1 MHWTSNKIDQALEQS
16 CFYTQHNIS
25 KTLVD
30 AGIVMTFHEYGDL
43 PVVLAAGE
51 QQILVE
57 VALVER
63 NEFSEPEKID
73 YQLLN
78 THKYLPLST
87 IAIEKID
94 GQDWYVLFGSLS
106 TQSKIEVIGEALI
119 ALVSNTFSVID
130 ALEPLYKFN
139 AVAKQEAL

>member
-1 MHWTSNKIDQALEQS
+1 MHWTLSKIDESLRQS
-16 CFYTQHNIS
+16 CFYERKNIS
-25 KTLVD
+25 ASLVNS
-30 AGIVMTFHEYGDL
+30 GLIMTFHDYGDL
-43 PVVLAAGE
+43 PVVLAVGE

-63 NEFSEPEKID
+63 NEFSHPEQID

-87 IAIEKID
+87 VAIDKID

-106 TQSKIEVIGEALI
+106 KQSKIEVIGEELI
-119 ALVSNTFSVID
+119 ALVSNTLSVID

-139 AVAKQEAL
+139 AAQNEGAS

>member
-1 MHWTSNKIDQALEQS
+1 MHWTLSKIDESLRQF
-16 CFYTQHNIS
+16 CFYEQKNIS
-25 KTLVD
+25 ASLVNS
-30 AGIVMTFHEYGDL
+30 GLIMTFHDYGDL
-43 PVVLAAGE
+43 PVVLAVGE

-63 NEFSEPEKID
+63 NEFSHPEQID

-87 IAIEKID
+87 VAIEKID

-106 TQSKIEVIGEALI
+106 KQSKIEVICEELI
-119 ALVSNTFSVID
+119 ALVSNTLSVID

-139 AVAKQEAL
+139 AVQNEGAS

>member
-1 MHWTSNKIDQALEQS
+1 MHWTLSKIDESLRQS
-16 CFYTQHNIS
+16 CFYEQKNIS
-25 KTLVD
+25 ASLVNS
-30 AGIVMTFHEYGDL
+30 GLIMTFHDYGDL
-43 PVVLAAGE
+43 PVVLAVGE

-63 NEFSEPEKID
+63 NEFSHPEQID

-87 IAIEKID
+87 VAIEKID

-106 TQSKIEVIGEALI
+106 KQSKIEVIGEELI
-119 ALVSNTFSVID
+119 ALVSNTLSVID

-139 AVAKQEAL
+139 ALQNEGAS